1 MTAGPGGSAAF
12 PVIRPPKIL
21 RIYTSVF
28 TVVWCAGVLTAA
40 VTIAVKGSPAAIIP
54 VIMLAFGVTIGV
66 RMFRMSV
73 AFDADALVVRNF
85 FRTRSL
91 RREEIEGFRSGSMSN
106 QPFGRTIYALLRD
119 GSVFPLDVA
128 GRLYRFGR
136 GRGKLEERQAMLQ
149 AWLNQTR

>member
-1 MTAGPGGSAAF
+1 M
-12 PVIRPPKIL
+12 
-21 RIYTSVF
+21 F

-40 VTIAVKGSPAAIIP
+40 VTIAVQGSSAAIVP
-54 VIMLAFGVTIGV
+54 VIMLAFGVTVGL

-73 AFDADALVVRNF
+73 TLDADALVVRNL

-91 RREEIEGFRSGSMSN
+91 RRDEIEGFRSGLMSN
-106 QPFGRTIYALLRD
+106 QPFSRTIYAMLRD

-128 GRLYRFGR
+128 GRPYRFGR
-136 GRGKLEERQAMLQ
+136 GRGKLEGRQAMLQ